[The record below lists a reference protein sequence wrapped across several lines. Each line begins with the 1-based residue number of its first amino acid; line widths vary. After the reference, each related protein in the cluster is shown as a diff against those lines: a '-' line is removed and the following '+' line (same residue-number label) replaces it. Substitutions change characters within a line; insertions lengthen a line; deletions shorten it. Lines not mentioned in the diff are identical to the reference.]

1 MVVAIKRLWLGL
13 YLGKKTFKNYA
24 GELAKVVQK
33 LVTLADVASLARM
46 FQVQALEDDRSVRQF
61 SVSRFGIT
69 REEVRNSTVQSVLPK
84 LTARFLIWF
93 LLSLQFDG
101 MVRSTIQAPGEED
114 TEPCFTYDEMN
125 YSGGRL
131 VDPEDC
137 DADGDLKHSQK
148 RIIKELLGEW

>member
-1 MVVAIKRLWLGL
+1 MVVSIKRLWLGL

-24 GELAKVVQK
+24 EDLAKVVQK

-46 FQVQALEDDRSVRQF
+46 FQAEAMVDDQSVRQF
-61 SVSRFGIT
+61 SVSRFGIS
-69 REEVRNSTVQSVLPK
+69 REEVRPLPLK
-84 LTARFLIWF
+84 PRCHSSIHDDSIF
-93 LLSLQFDG
+93 LLLPQFDG
-101 MVRSTIQAPGEED
+101 MVRSTIQAPGEEEA
-114 TEPCFTYDEMN
+114 EPCSTFDEMN
-125 YSGGRL
+125 YSSGRL